1 MRRSLLSTTRSP
13 TWALWLLAVYTVAAA
28 LWVVSPWFP
37 TQSLAGLQA
46 ASDGWVSATLL
57 APAVIGGVQVL
68 IVLFAGR
75 QRLVDVGWRRGR
87 LAPAVLATLG
97 LWGVMQLSICI
108 HALLAGQALEL
119 RPDWAAGL
127 GIALGP
133 LLAQLVGTALM
144 EETVFRGYLWPQLA
158 VRFAKR
164 VSPGVALWTG
174 LLVSQAV
181 FALLHIPIRI
191 QGGATS
197 ADLASIV
204 TMLFF
209 AGLVFALVYAATRNL
224 FVAVGAHALGNAPTL
239 LFVPQG
245 PAPMMVLLVAVL
257 LLSLVCWQYR
267 REREYGTRRPGLVPS
282 PT

>member
-1 MRRSLLSTTRSP
+1 MRRSWLSTTRSP
-13 TWALWLLAVYTVAAA
+13 AWALWLLAAYTVAAA
-28 LWVVSPWFP
+28 LWFVSPWFP
-37 TQSLAGLQA
+37 RQSLADLQA
-46 ASDGWVSATLL
+46 ASGGWVSMTLL
-57 APAVIGGVQVL
+57 ASAVIGGVQVL

-119 RPDWAAGL
+119 RPAWAAGF

-158 VRFAKR
+158 VRFSR
-164 VSPGVALWTG
+164 HVSPGVALWIG

-181 FALLHIPIRI
+181 FGLLHIPIRI
-191 QGGATS
+191 HGGAGP
-197 ADLASIV
+197 AELASMV
-204 TMLFF
+204 TMLFVT
-209 AGLVFALVYAATRNL
+209 GLVFALVYAATRNL

-245 PAPMMVLLVAVL
+245 PAPMMVLLAAVL
-257 LLSLVCWQYR
+257 LLSLVWWQHR
-267 REREYGTRRPGLVPS
+267 RERQYGIRQPGLTLAPM
-282 PT
+282 